1 MPTIQSQS
9 ASAIESTKRA
19 THQECPLQLRP
30 LPAIRSSRPFC
41 TNGAAFQPDAHAHVY
56 ASKALSAYTPWRA
69 VASVPHRSIVPHR
82 ALLRHIHDG
91 RSRPPLLYPV
101 ARGLVSALRPI
112 SAFDSSL
119 DTPDRSY
126 AMGAMTRSRNSAHIG
141 RGAGELAGRV
151 RRQCTQRAAA
161 GGAEGVLLS
170 RGARSR
176 DGGDGGVEAGQE
188 KRGVDLEYLART
200 VLTLE

>member
-1 MPTIQSQS
+1 MEQLSSPTRMRTSMHPKPSPHIPPG
-9 ASAIESTKRA
+9 A
-19 THQECPLQLRP
+19 P
-30 LPAIRSSRPFC
+30 LPACPIAP
-41 TNGAAFQPDAHAHVY
+41 
-56 ASKALSAYTPWRA
+56 LS
-69 VASVPHRSIVPHR
+69 HIVPHR

-101 ARGLVSALRPI
+101 ARGLVPALRPI

-161 GGAEGVLLS
+161 GGAEGVPLS

-176 DGGDGGVEAGQE
+176 DRGCRGGAGG
-188 KRGVDLEYLART
+188 ARSGG
-200 VLTLE
+200 LS